1 VRSPA
6 LLLVVTG
13 PPGAGKSA
21 VGKALAARFE
31 SSVLVEGDA
40 FFAFVFRGAIPPWVP
55 ESREQNEIVT
65 RAAASAAGQYVSG
78 GYVTVYDGVVG
89 AWFLPTFAAATGLDS
104 LHYVVL
110 LPSVER
116 CVDRVQTRIGHGFA
130 DEAATRK
137 MHDAFEAADID
148 ERYVL
153 VDPPDGVAA
162 VTDTILARVD
172 DGTLLY
178 RKPRP
183 G

>member
-1 VRSPA
+1 
-6 LLLVVTG
+6 
-13 PPGAGKSA
+13 
-21 VGKALAARFE
+21 
-31 SSVLVEGDA
+31 
-40 FFAFVFRGAIPPWVP
+40 
-55 ESREQNEIVT
+55 
-65 RAAASAAGQYVSG
+65 
-78 GYVTVYDGVVG
+78 
-89 AWFLPTFAAATGLDS
+89 